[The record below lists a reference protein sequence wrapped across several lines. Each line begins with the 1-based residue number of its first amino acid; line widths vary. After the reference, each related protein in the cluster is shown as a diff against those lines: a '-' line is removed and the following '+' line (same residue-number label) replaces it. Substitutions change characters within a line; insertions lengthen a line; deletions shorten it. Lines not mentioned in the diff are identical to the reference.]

1 MAIQKLGEQEVKSE
15 LEKLKGGWSLQ
26 QGKLHR
32 EYKFRDFIEAFGF
45 MSRVAL
51 AAQSLGH
58 HPEWSNVWNQ
68 VTIDLSTHSIGGI
81 SKLDFELATKIQEL
95 AGRQD

>member
-1 MAIQKLGEQEVKSE
+1 VAIQKLGNEEVKKE
-15 LEKLKGGWSLQ
+15 VDRLKGWSLQ
-26 QGKLHR
+26 KGKLHR

-51 AAQSLGH
+51 TAQSLDH
-58 HPEWSNVWNQ
+58 HPEWSNVWNR

-81 SKLDFELATKIQEL
+81 SKLDFGLATKIQEL
-95 AGRQD
+95 AGERD

>member
-1 MAIQKLGEQEVKSE
+1 VAIQKLGNEEVRKEVDS
-15 LEKLKGGWSLQ
+15 LKGWSLQ
-26 QGKLHR
+26 KGKLHR

-51 AAQSLGH
+51 TAQSLDH

-81 SKLDFELATKIQEL
+81 SKLDVELASKIQEL
-95 AGRQD
+95 AGERD